1 MIIHILRGGGGGGG
15 AVVVGIPTLAVTTVP
30 DTEDIDNDKLAVLGP
45 DLVTLIAV
53 AYFGIDGFTNF

>member
-1 MIIHILRGGGGGGG
+1 MHILSGGGGGGG

-45 DLVTLIAV
+45 DFVTFIAV
-53 AYFGIDGFTNF
+53 LNCGINKMNVV